1 MSRFFFVAAVLY
13 IGLSFQ
19 TTAEVRIHCI
29 GEEENL
35 ATYLEMHRILFNERN
50 GSRAGEFYA
59 DRVLSHNQDSGG
71 ALDMI
76 VSPADMEKMWIQSKK
91 DSPERVLE
99 DELIL
104 CVEDFVVVRTTLKGI
119 RQGTIMGKS
128 VSGIPFNTTA
138 TDIYRFDKGKVVE
151 RWGNA
156 DLITLFDQLGFK
168 MVEKKD

>member
-1 MSRFFFVAAVLY
+1 MPRFFLASAILY
-13 IGLSFQ
+13 MGLSFQ
-19 TTAEVRIHCI
+19 TMAEVRVHCN

-35 ATYLEMHRILFNERN
+35 ATYLDMHRILFNERN
-50 GSRAGEFYA
+50 ASRAGEFYA

-71 ALDMI
+71 ALDRI
-76 VSPADMEKMWIQSKK
+76 VTPADMEEMWIQSKK

-128 VSGIPFNTTA
+128 ISGIPYNTTA
-138 TDIYRFDKGKVVE
+138 TDIYRFNKGKVVE

-168 MVEKKD
+168 MLPQED